1 MQGAAAGMANW
12 ATSMENEREEV
23 GHSILTT
30 SESAPALKRL
40 VDGLMEHYKKGGQQ
54 SPMLLYTDHNSCSQ
68 GDPSKYQFLFSDWK
82 WLYIRLDIWHFMRIS

>member
-12 ATSMENEREEV
+12 AISMGNEREEV
-23 GHSILTT
+23 GHSILST

-54 SPMLLYTDHNSCSQ
+54 SPMLLYADRGGCGQ
-68 GDPSKYQFLFSDWK
+68 GGLLKYQFLFSDWK
-82 WLYIRLDIWHFMRIS
+82 WLLYA